1 MSQEE
6 RAQGKSSYRL
16 HSDAMYEL
24 LLELR
29 ELRGEECQQL
39 SGRRQ
44 LGDGRAVVHGPHL
57 RGQCV

>member
-44 LGDGRAVVHGPHL
+44 LGDGRAVVH
-57 RGQCV
+57 